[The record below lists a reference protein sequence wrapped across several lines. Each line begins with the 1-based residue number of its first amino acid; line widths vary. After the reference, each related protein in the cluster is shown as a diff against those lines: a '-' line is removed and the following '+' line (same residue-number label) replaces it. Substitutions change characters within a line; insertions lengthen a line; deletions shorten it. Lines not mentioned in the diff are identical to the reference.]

1 MGGTPIKADAMPPQP
16 PQSGANIQRAPAPG
30 AGQAR
35 RRMLMLKMFPRKFS
49 SQEKV
54 ERCMDAFI
62 ELHDGEWQKLGSE
75 EMMLKVYEFVTE
87 ADAILGDHF
96 SREEKR
102 GLSVA
107 LGQHPYFVSN
117 GYEVRYLKLK
127 NSLSL
132 EVIEEAEPRPRSRSP
147 PPRPGYSWTA
157 DQSGALGPGEV
168 TQHSWETVATKAVK
182 LGTTAKA
189 RPFSK
194 GFPPPKR
201 DPKFLEAERF
211 GNSLVQC
218 LPTEVRPQV
227 AEDDPFSIIT
237 DCYNSRGDDWPRL
250 DTVGGGTGGD
260 AGIQDLQALSEAL
273 LVRVKEKYSATR
285 LPEEPDEETDLT
297 ASFVAENDL
306 GAEGTGALRRLP
318 LPVNLRVI
326 SAGTVMGF
334 NREAV
339 LGARI
344 RRAREAF
351 SSEKI
356 DISQFIEDNWVST
369 DTERALR
376 VASAEVHQK
385 VISEGPVLGQNPSVE
400 LANRLEKVQKESQ
413 QLEVQQD
420 PMLQYMAEPVQQTW
434 SAHVAQRQAV
444 SQHIVEQSWPG
455 YPDYYQQQQQVQA
468 WT

>member
-1 MGGTPIKADAMPPQP
+1 MPPKRLAPTASTLPQAGTMP
-16 PQSGANIQRAPAPG
+16 PQSGGTISKTPAPA
-30 AGQAR
+30 AGQGR

-62 ELHDGEWQKLGSE
+62 EMHDGEWQSLGSE
-75 EMMLKVYEFVTE
+75 EMILKVYEFITE
-87 ADAILGDHF
+87 ADQILGDHF

-107 LGQHPYFVSN
+107 LGQHPWFVNN

-132 EVIEEAEPRPRSRSP
+132 EVIEEAEPAPRSRSP
-147 PPRPGYSWTA
+147 PRRYSWTE
-157 DQSGALGPGEV
+157 QSGPSERSLAGM
-168 TQHSWETVATKAVK
+168 SWETVATKAVK

-189 RPFSK
+189 RPSTK
-194 GFPPPKR
+194 ALPPPTR
-201 DPKFLEAERF
+201 DPKFLEAENL
-211 GNSLVQC
+211 GNALVQC
-218 LPTEVRPQV
+218 LPTEARPQV

-260 AGIQDLQALSEAL
+260 AGVPDLHALSETL
-273 LVRVKEKYSATR
+273 LARVKEKYAAV
-285 LPEEPDEETDLT
+285 PVMEDDDENSDLT
-297 ASFVAENDL
+297 ASFVTENQL
-306 GAEGTGALRRLP
+306 GTESDVALRRLP

-326 SAGTVMGF
+326 SAGAVVGF
-334 NREAV
+334 NRDAV

-351 SSEKI
+351 STEKVE
-356 DISQFIEDNWVST
+356 ISQFIEDNWVST
-369 DTERALR
+369 DTERAMR
-376 VASAEVHQK
+376 VASPEVHQK
-385 VISEGPVLGQNPSVE
+385 VIAEGPVLGQHPSAE
-400 LANRLEKVQKESQ
+400 LASRLEKARNDENQ
-413 QLEVQQD
+413 QPEVQQD

-434 SAHVAQRQAV
+434 AGHLAQQQVV
-444 SQHIVEQSWPG
+444 SQQIPEQSWPG
-455 YPDYYQQQQQVQA
+455 YPDYIQA